1 MVRKKLYVPLIA
13 AMTVFFVVALGA
25 VAVADTFLWDADLV
39 TVNNQSSLDLGVVS
53 PGAVITKG
61 VSFQLQCAGKGHVD
75 DAQTVAVTFNL
86 AGSTVPT
93 GGFLSATDS
102 SIGAIPATWPDDTTG
117 GGSTN
122 CPSTPPV
129 LDDNGNS
136 TVTITAPTTPGGP
149 YTYLVDYD
157 SSLSPAGNNDSSA
170 ITGPSPSATFTLS
183 VSGPP
188 ADTTPPVISY
198 TVNGVYPAVPDGENG
213 WYVSDV
219 TLDWTVTDPESAFTT
234 TGCDDTT
241 ITADQDATDY
251 SCSATSAGGSAG
263 PVTVTIKRDATDPT
277 IGHTV
282 SPASPDGTGGW
293 YKTAP
298 TVSFSCFDA
307 TSPGSGIAECTA
319 DGESGNSKTLGE
331 STSAQSV
338 GGTAR
343 DLAGNTATD
352 SATGLYV
359 DLSNPM
365 ISHSVSPLTPDG
377 DNSWYITAP
386 TVTFTCSDSISGIA
400 SCLADGE
407 LVAFKTLGENASTQT
422 VSGTATDNAGRTN
435 TDSVSLSVDL
445 SDPTIS
451 HTVSPSSPD
460 GANGWYITAPTVTF
474 TCGDSIS
481 GIASCLADG
490 ELGASK
496 TLGESTS
503 AQSVGGTTTDL
514 AGRTNTDT
522 ASGLYVDLSDPTNV
536 AFVGG
541 PAAGGSYYFGSVP
554 AAPTC
559 TADDAISG
567 LDSCDVSGYS
577 TLVGTHTMAA
587 TATDNAGRTATA
599 TRSYTVLAW
608 TINGFYAPVDKPNTM
623 NITKG
628 GSTVPLKFEVFAGT
642 TELTDTSIVDSF
654 KTGTMTCVN
663 GAPTDAIEE
672 YATGSTSLRYD
683 AVAGQFIFNWKTLKQ
698 PGTCWQVKLTTQDG
712 SVIYANFNLK

>member
-1 MVRKKLYVPLIA
+1 MHTKKFYVPLIA

-25 VAVADTFLWDADLV
+25 VAVADVLVWDADLV

-61 VSFQLQCAGKGHVD
+61 VSFQLQCAGKQHVD
-75 DAQTVAVTFNL
+75 NGQTVAVTFNL
-86 AGSTVPT
+86 AGSTIPT
-93 GGFLSATDS
+93 GGSLSATDS

-117 GGSTN
+117 SGSTN
-122 CPSTPPV
+122 CPSGPPV

-136 TVTITAPTTPGGP
+136 AVTITAPTTPGGP
-149 YTYLVDYD
+149 YTYLADFD
-157 SSLSPAGNNDSSA
+157 SSLSPTGSGDPQA

-198 TVNGVYPAVPDGENG
+198 TVNGVYPEVPDGDNG
-213 WYVSDV
+213 WYVSNV
-219 TLDWTVTDPESAFTT
+219 SLVWTVSEPDSPGSLLK
-234 TGCDDTT
+234 TGCIDQT

-263 PVTVTIKRDATDPT
+263 PVTVTLKRDATDPT
-277 IGHTV
+277 ISHTV

-293 YKTAP
+293 YRTAP
-298 TVSFSCFDA
+298 TVSFSCSDA
-307 TSPGSGIAECTA
+307 TSPGSGIAECKA

-338 GGTAR
+338 GGTAK

-359 DLSNPM
+359 DLSNPT
-365 ISHSVSPLTPDG
+365 ISHSVSPSSPDG
-377 DNSWYITAP
+377 DNSWYISAP
-386 TVTFTCSDSISGIA
+386 TVTFTCGDSISGLA

-407 LVAFKTLGENASTQT
+407 LGASKTLGENASPQT

-435 TDSVSLSVDL
+435 TDSVSLNVDL

-451 HTVSPSSPD
+451 HTVSPTSPD
-460 GANGWYITAPTVTF
+460 GTSGWYITAPTVTF

-496 TLGESTS
+496 TLGQSAS
-503 AQSVGGTTTDL
+503 AQSVGGTATDL

-522 ASGLYVDLSDPTNV
+522 ATGLYVDLTNPTVTCAAAPTFLLDQSGAQVSATVTDGQSGPFASPVTAAADTSSVGAKTANVTGYDVAGRFMTVACAYNVIYNWTGFFQPVDNNGWNSAKAGSAIPVKFNLGGNQGLDILKVNFPKITQLACPGGVTPDPIEEYVTV
-536 AFVGG
+536 T
-541 PAAGGSYYFGSVP
+541 AGGSALTY
-554 AAPTC
+554 
-559 TADDAISG
+559 
-567 LDSCDVSGYS
+567 DSIAQQYVY
-577 TLVGTHTMAA
+577 V
-587 TATDNAGRTATA
+587 
-599 TRSYTVLAW
+599 
-608 TINGFYAPVDKPNTM
+608 
-623 NITKG
+623 
-628 GSTVPLKFEVFAGT
+628 
-642 TELTDTSIVDSF
+642 
-654 KTGTMTCVN
+654 
-663 GAPTDAIEE
+663 
-672 YATGSTSLRYD
+672 
-683 AVAGQFIFNWKTLKQ
+683 WKTQKTYAGKCYTFDLGLKD
-698 PGTCWQVKLTTQDG
+698 GTSQT
-712 SVIYANFNLK
+712 FNVQFTK